1 MSRQMQHRL
10 QKFVSQFFPV
20 ARERLHQAPIRARIA
35 GKLVGRKID
44 ISMQAGRQIVIERMG
59 QRDVRLNPFESDSF
73 QRKRFEKRRASRE
86 RMNRR
91 TDIMQKSGQ
100 C

>member
-1 MSRQMQHRL
+1 
-10 QKFVSQFFPV
+10 
-20 ARERLHQAPIRARIA
+20 
-35 GKLVGRKID
+35 
-44 ISMQAGRQIVIERMG
+44 MG

-91 TDIMQKSGQ
+91 TDIMQESGQ
-100 C
+100 R